1 MTEED
6 PCLEALS
13 ALGPKLLHLLAMLEF
28 AGRHLH
34 PPNLPALEREL
45 EPLAGEV
52 RTATEAMLA
61 LEWPEPIVGL
71 RDRIAEAAT
80 LAGGACAGLRAE
92 GPDDVLTAYRA
103 LRRATQAQEALWPL
117 AAVLPPFSRY
127 FLERDL
133 PDSVTGP
140 LLARAEVSAGE
151 GRPNRG
157 LFHIDNERDAR
168 GGCTIYVPEWM
179 PDTVPMPLVM
189 ALHGGSGHGRDF
201 VFSWLREA
209 RTRGCIVIA
218 PTSAERTWSFPEVMP
233 DGVDRDAGR
242 LFSLV
247 DQVRGLVP
255 VDEDHMLLTGM
266 SDGGS
271 YTLMAGLRDD
281 SPFTDLAPFSCVL
294 SPALAADGRLARARD
309 RRVRWVHGAL
319 DWMFPPMVAQDGV
332 LQLEQ
337 MGGAVEYVEH
347 ADLSH
352 TYAREESARTLDW
365 LGVPQDRSVAI
376 T

>member
-1 MTEED
+1 VTEED

-34 PPNLPALEREL
+34 PPNLPALAAEL
-45 EPLAGEV
+45 DPLAGEV
-52 RTATEAMLA
+52 RAATEAMLA
-61 LEWPEPIVGL
+61 LYWPEALIGL

-80 LAGGACAGLRAE
+80 FAGGACAGLHVD

-103 LRRATQAQEALWPL
+103 LRRATRAQEVLWPL
-117 AAVLPPFSRY
+117 AAVLPPFSRF

-133 PDSVTGP
+133 PDAATGP
-140 LLARAEVSAGE
+140 LLARIEASAGD

-157 LFHIDNERDAR
+157 LFHVDNEREAR
-168 GGCTIYVPEWM
+168 GGCTIYVPEWV
-179 PDTVPMPLVM
+179 PDDVPMPLVM

-209 RTRGCIVIA
+209 RTRGCIVVA
-218 PTSAERTWSFPEVMP
+218 PTSADRTWSFPELTP
-233 DGVDRDAGR
+233 DGVDPDAER

-247 DQVRGLVP
+247 EQMRALVP
-255 VDEDHMLLTGM
+255 VDDEHLLLTGM

-271 YTLMAGLRDD
+271 YSLMAGLRQD
-281 SPFTDLAPFSCVL
+281 SPFTALAPFSCVL
-294 SPALAADGRLARARD
+294 SPALAADGRLARARE
-309 RRVRWVHGAL
+309 RRIRWVHGAL

-337 MGGAVEYVEH
+337 MGGALEYIEH

-352 TYAREESARTLDW
+352 TYAREESARVLDW
-365 LGVPQDRSVAI
+365 LGVPQDRNASIA
-376 T
+376 